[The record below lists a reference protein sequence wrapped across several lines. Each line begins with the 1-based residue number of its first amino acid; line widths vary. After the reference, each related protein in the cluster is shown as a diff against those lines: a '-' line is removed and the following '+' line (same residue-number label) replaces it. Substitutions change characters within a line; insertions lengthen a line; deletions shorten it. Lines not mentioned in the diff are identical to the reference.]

1 MLLII
6 LTVIY
11 KKTQFKN
18 YKTISRAKAKD
29 TFLHKGM
36 PNNPFSSF
44 NSSDDS
50 LIDLSKRLGVDL
62 GNSNEKIKES
72 LNMIKDLEIARYN
85 LLDNSVNSSVVCD
98 SETIHPILDSDDLV
112 DRNFQDFSDFNS
124 DLKKMEKKLSRK
136 GRNKNLQKTSTK
148 KKNKTSP
155 KIKCTPNKRGR
166 TRDECSSFNSS

>member
-1 MLLII
+1 MWISQTHDVIDYYFPFLILFEHCVMMSMLCNCCVRELLI
-6 LTVIY
+6 LTRTWFAFGLPS
-11 KKTQFKN
+11 KTGCDK
-18 YKTISRAKAKD
+18 
-29 TFLHKGM
+29 
-36 PNNPFSSF
+36 
-44 NSSDDS
+44 
-50 LIDLSKRLGVDL
+50 
-62 GNSNEKIKES
+62 S

-85 LLDNSVNSSVVCD
+85 LLVNSVNSFVVCD

-136 GRNKNLQKTSTK
+136 GRNKNLQKTCTK

>member
-1 MLLII
+1 
-6 LTVIY
+6 
-11 KKTQFKN
+11 
-18 YKTISRAKAKD
+18 
-29 TFLHKGM
+29 
-36 PNNPFSSF
+36 
-44 NSSDDS
+44 
-50 LIDLSKRLGVDL
+50 
-62 GNSNEKIKES
+62 
-72 LNMIKDLEIARYN
+72 MIKDLEIARYN
-85 LLDNSVNSSVVCD
+85 LLVNSVNSFVVCD

-136 GRNKNLQKTSTK
+136 GRNKNLQKTCTK